1 MSYYSFNRFLPLIVP
16 LLTLVLLEIFFF
28 NPKMI
33 YVVLVLVNLLIFFA
47 VWQFSKA
54 SDISKDR
61 WSRFSLMI
69 LPCMMSTSVAVYIIL
84 LSNKLVVQLLL
95 ILNIVLLYLYLRY
108 IYYYLIRPA
117 AYTAFS
123 IENISSYGN
132 FFTFFLVA
140 TTVYGMQ
147 AFLSI
152 QTWLLMI
159 IMLMASGL
167 IVYQVMWANKIDLG
181 KPRALEM
188 LRGGQGISKVR
199 GKGIIYILISC
210 LIIFELSWSISF
222 LPLNH
227 HIAGLIVAI
236 CYYMLIG
243 LVRHFLLEKLDKKI
257 IRLYLGFGLTS
268 LFIVLITAR
277 WM

>member
-1 MSYYSFNRFLPLIVP
+1 MHFNRLLPLIIP
-16 LLTLVLLEIFFF
+16 LLTLILFEVFFF

-33 YVVLVLVNLLIFFA
+33 YVVLALVNLLIFFA

-54 SDISKDR
+54 SNVNKD
-61 WSRFSLMI
+61 WSCFSGIILPSLM
-69 LPCMMSTSVAVYIIL
+69 STAVLVYTIL
-84 LSNKLVVQLLL
+84 LSSKFIIQLLF
-95 ILNIVLLYLYLRY
+95 ILNIVLLYFYLRY
-108 IYYYLIRPA
+108 VYYYLARSI
-117 AYTAFS
+117 AYEPFS

-132 FFTFFLVA
+132 FLIFFLLA
-140 TTVYGMQ
+140 TTIYGMQ

-159 IMLMASGL
+159 IMLAASGL

-181 KPRALEM
+181 KGL
-188 LRGGQGISKVR
+188 V
-199 GKGIIYILISC
+199 YILISC
-210 LIIFELSWSISF
+210 LIIIELSWSISF

-227 HIAGLIVAI
+227 NIAGLIIAI

-243 LVRHFLLEKLDKKI
+243 LVRHFLLDKLDKKI

-277 WM
+277 WL